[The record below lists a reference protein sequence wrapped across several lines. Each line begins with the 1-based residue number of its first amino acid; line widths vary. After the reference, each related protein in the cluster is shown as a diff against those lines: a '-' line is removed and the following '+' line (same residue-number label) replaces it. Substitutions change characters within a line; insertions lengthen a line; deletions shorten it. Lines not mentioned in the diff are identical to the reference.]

1 MNRSRSNAHRGRS
14 GSGATG
20 QKRSAPASRPV
31 RRVGNRAWPFG
42 FRGKTLILGLALLAA
57 CTSVPDGPAVEVGVP
72 PGSSVASVAESLTTR
87 GVIANPR
94 WFRLLARLKGTH
106 RHIQPGLYEFRPGAG
121 EGPILDQLAAGKSV
135 RIQVT
140 LPEGGTVWDL
150 ARNTE
155 RRLGIPRDSILV
167 EVRDSALLR
176 EFGIPG
182 GTVEGWL
189 RPETFDF
196 GGYDSARDVVRRF
209 LVERRDHWPE
219 DWRQRAD
226 AADLDRAEVLSLAS
240 IVEAEAFL
248 PEEMPRI
255 AAVYR
260 NRLRLGMPL
269 QADPT
274 IQYAFLLDR
283 GERKPRL
290 FNRDYAYQSP
300 YNTYLHPGLP
310 PTPIGNPSD
319 AAIEAVL
326 SPADVK
332 DLYFVAKGD
341 GSHVFAKSYQEHL
354 RNIRRVRR

>member
-1 MNRSRSNAHRGRS
+1 LL
-14 GSGATG
+14 
-20 QKRSAPASRPV
+20 RP
-31 RRVGNRAWPFG
+31 
-42 FRGKTLILGLALLAA
+42 TLAIAAALLAA
-57 CTSVPDGPAVEVGVP
+57 CTSVPDGPAVRVGVP
-72 PGSSVASVAESLTTR
+72 PGSSVASVAESLTAR

-106 RHIQPGLYEFRPGAG
+106 RHIQPGVYEFRPGAG
-121 EGPILDQLAAGKSV
+121 EGPILDQLAAGKSI
-135 RIQVT
+135 RLQVT
-140 LPEGGTVWDL
+140 LPEGGTIWEL
-150 ARNTE
+150 ARNAE
-155 RRLGIPRDSILV
+155 RQLGIPRDSTLAA
-167 EVRDSALLR
+167 ERDSTLLR
-176 EFGIPG
+176 EFGISG
-182 GTVEGWL
+182 QSVEGWL
-189 RPETFDF
+189 RPETYDF
-196 GGYDSARDVVRRF
+196 GGYDTAHDVVRRF
-209 LVERRDHWPE
+209 LRERQSHWPA
-219 DWRQRAD
+219 DWRARAD

-283 GERKPRL
+283 GERKSRL

-319 AAIEAVL
+319 VAIEAVL

-332 DLYFVAKGD
+332 DLYFVARGD
-341 GSHVFAKSYQEHL
+341 GSHVFARTYREHL

>member
-1 MNRSRSNAHRGRS
+1 MNRFRLGRWV
-14 GSGATG
+14 GAL
-20 QKRSAPASRPV
+20 
-31 RRVGNRAWPFG
+31 VGV
-42 FRGKTLILGLALLAA
+42 ALLAA
-57 CTSVPDGPAVEVGVP
+57 CGTVPDGPVIRVGVP
-72 PGSSVASVAESLTTR
+72 PGSSVATVAESLTTR

-106 RHIQPGLYEFRPGAG
+106 RRIQPGIYEFRPGAG
-121 EGPILDQLAAGKSV
+121 NAAILAQLAAGRSV
-135 RIQVT
+135 RLTVT
-140 LPEGGTVWDL
+140 LPEGGTLWDL
-150 ARNTE
+150 ARNVE
-155 RRLGIPRDSILV
+155 RQLGIPRDSTWAAA
-167 EVRDSALLR
+167 RDSVLR
-176 EFGIPG
+176 GEFDIPG
-182 GTVEGWL
+182 PTVEGWL

-196 GGYDSARDVVRRF
+196 GGYDSARDVIRRF
-209 LVERRDHWPE
+209 LAERQSHWPD

-226 AADLDRAEVLSLAS
+226 AADLDRSEVLSLAS
-240 IVEAEAFL
+240 IVEAEALL
-248 PEEMPRI
+248 PAEMPHI

-274 IQYAFLLDR
+274 IQYAFLLDS
-283 GERKPRL
+283 GQRKPRL

-332 DLYFVAKGD
+332 DLYFVARGD
-341 GSHVFAKSYQEHL
+341 GGHVFARTYAEHL

>member
-1 MNRSRSNAHRGRS
+1 M
-14 GSGATG
+14 
-20 QKRSAPASRPV
+20 
-31 RRVGNRAWPFG
+31 
-42 FRGKTLILGLALLAA
+42 LAA
-57 CTSVPDGPAVEVGVP
+57 CTSVPDGPAVRVGVP
-72 PGSSVASVAESLTTR
+72 PGSSVASVADSLAAR

-94 WFRLLARLKGTH
+94 WFRILARLKGTH
-106 RHIQPGLYEFRPGAG
+106 RQIQPGIYEFRPGAG
-121 EGPILDQLAAGKSV
+121 AGPILDQLAAGRSV

-140 LPEGGTVWDL
+140 LPEGGTIRDL
-150 ARNTE
+150 ARNAE
-155 RRLGIPRDSILV
+155 RRLGIPRDSMLAA
-167 EVRDSALLR
+167 ERDSALR
-176 EFGIPG
+176 AEFGIPG
-182 GTVEGWL
+182 PTVEGWL

-196 GGYDSARDVVRRF
+196 GGYDTARDVVGRF
-209 LVERRDHWPE
+209 LRERHSHWPP
-219 DWRQRAD
+219 DWQQRAD
-226 AADLDRAEVLSLAS
+226 AADLDREQVLSIAS

-255 AAVYR
+255 AAVYL

-274 IQYAFLLDR
+274 IQYAFLLDS
-283 GERKPRL
+283 GERKSRL

-300 YNTYLHPGLP
+300 YNTYLHQGLP

-341 GSHVFAKSYQEHL
+341 GSHIFARSYAEHL
-354 RNIRRVRR
+354 RNIRIVRR